1 MKFFWITFKNTFAY
15 RMASVLSV
23 ISSVLYI
30 AINIMIWR
38 YLFRE
43 QPEMIGYMTKY
54 TIIANIIGMF
64 YSNNIANRIGAKVA
78 KGDFVMDL
86 LKPVSILYMSW
97 QMELAQICNR
107 LLTEGIFTFLVFL
120 PYLMKDNR
128 YFNIGYV
135 ILAVVLGH
143 ILFMLIYSLVGFLTY
158 VFIKVWPLERLV
170 NDTIR
175 LFAGIFIPL
184 SLLPGFLKNVAYYLP
199 FRFLYSFP
207 LELLLGNSD
216 ISHIHIEYFRISIWI
231 AVFAGAN
238 WIVYHLALRRSV
250 IQGG

>member
-199 FRFLYSFP
+199 FRFLY
-207 LELLLGNSD
+207 
-216 ISHIHIEYFRISIWI
+216 
-231 AVFAGAN
+231 
-238 WIVYHLALRRSV
+238 
-250 IQGG
+250 